1 MGTSKSDPSQT
12 PDRAPATV
20 VHGAADDRLT
30 HVVGIGNL
38 RVHIDHDDSYWYA
51 QGLEIDYLALGDTL
65 AQAKEHFEEGLAATV
80 GEHLR
85 IHGHIEHLLTP
96 APPRVWKEVMKGAHR
111 YSQISV
117 HQTPAEE
124 RNLPFE
130 GIHYF
135 AQDMGSHDV
144 ARRSDPA

>member
-1 MGTSKSDPSQT
+1 MTTPKSDPPQT
-12 PDRAPATV
+12 PVGVSATV
-20 VHGAADDRLT
+20 VHGAADDRKT

-38 RVHIDHDDSYWYA
+38 RVHIDNDGSYWYA

-96 APPRVWKEVMKGAHR
+96 APPEVWKAVMKDAHR
-111 YSQISV
+111 YSQVSV
-117 HQTPAEE
+117 HQTPAEN
-124 RNLPFE
+124 RNFPFE

-135 AQDMGSHDV
+135 AQDTGSHDV
-144 ARRSDPA
+144 AGQSDPA